1 MKNHQ
6 ACESLRRSASYRMGR
21 LHTALSCVDVLRDY
35 QAFLDGVDRALD
47 QDPSCHIAPDM
58 LAERAYEAEAAMR
71 VLSRHGLDAMNELRD
86 TGRLA
91 RVGEWVKSIDG
102 KQLDFEEALR
112 LCRELESDGSGIDL
126 SCLDVLPGLVRQR
139 GLKATARRGRIR
151 LTGRGIQGE
160 EREVAIEMSP
170 HNGSLGRI
178 GRGEF
183 FGARGASGPFATSIP
198 VYSPE
203 TCHHREL
210 ALDRHRAS
218 IVDAYASV
226 LSGMASANQIM
237 YRHAR
242 QVEAFGRGGIRGNDP
257 ITAIVGAVIVVVG
270 IVLVVVGAAVDSPA
284 LIGFGIVTILGGVCI
299 AAGLCSLVV
308 GLLIPVAA

>member
-1 MKNHQ
+1 MKNRH
-6 ACESLRRSASYRMGR
+6 ACESMGRSASYRMGR
-21 LHTALSCVDVLRDY
+21 LQTVLSCVDVLRDY
-35 QAFLDGVDRALD
+35 QSFLAAVDRDLD

-58 LAERAYEAEAAMR
+58 LADRAYKAEAAMR

-91 RVGEWVKSIDG
+91 RVGEWARSIDG
-102 KQLDFEEALR
+102 QQLDFDEALR
-112 LCRELESDGSGIDL
+112 LCRELDTDSAGIDL
-126 SCLDVLPGLVRQR
+126 SCLDVLPDLARQR
-139 GLKATARRGRIR
+139 GLKAIAKRGRIR

-160 EREVAIEMSP
+160 EREIAIEMSP
-170 HNGSLGRI
+170 HNGSMGRI

-183 FGARGASGPFATSIP
+183 FGARGAAGPFATSIP
-198 VYSPE
+198 VYSPD
-203 TCHHREL
+203 TCHHRERV
-210 ALDRHRAS
+210 LDRHRAS

-257 ITAIVGAVIVVVG
+257 VTAIVGAVIVVVG
-270 IVLVVVGAAVDSPA
+270 IVLVAVGAAVDSPA
-284 LIGFGIVTILGGVCI
+284 LIGFGIITILGGVCI
-299 AAGLCSLVV
+299 AAGLCTLVV

>member
-1 MKNHQ
+1 MADHM
-6 ACESLRRSASYRMGR
+6 ARLRAV
-21 LHTALSCVDVLRDY
+21 LSCVGVLRDY
-35 QAFLDGVDRALD
+35 QSFLDGVDRD
-47 QDPSCHIAPDM
+47 IGQDRTCHIAPDM

-86 TGRLA
+86 TGYLA
-91 RVGEWVKSIDG
+91 RVGEWARSIDG
-102 KQLDFEEALR
+102 QELDFGEALR
-112 LCRELESDGSGIDL
+112 LCRELETEEPGIDL
-126 SCLDVLPGLVRQR
+126 SCLEILPDLVRQR
-139 GLKATARRGRIR
+139 RLKAVSRRGRIR
-151 LTGRGIQGE
+151 LTGKGMQGE

-170 HNGSLGRI
+170 QNGSLGRI
-178 GRGEF
+178 GRSEF

-210 ALDRHRAS
+210 VLGRHRTP

-242 QVEAFGRGGIRGNDP
+242 QIEVFGRGGIRGNDLVM
-257 ITAIVGAVIVVVG
+257 AIIGAVVAIVG
-270 IVLVVVGAAVDSPA
+270 IVLITIGAATDTPGLV
-284 LIGFGIVTILGGVCI
+284 GFGIVMVIGGVCVAVGI
-299 AAGLCSLVV
+299 CSLIA
-308 GLLIPVAA
+308 GILIPVGT